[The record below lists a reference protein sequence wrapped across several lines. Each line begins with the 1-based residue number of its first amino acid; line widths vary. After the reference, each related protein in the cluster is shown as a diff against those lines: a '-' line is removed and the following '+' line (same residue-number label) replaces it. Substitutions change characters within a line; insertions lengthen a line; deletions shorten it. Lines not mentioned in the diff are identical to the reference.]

1 MSNNIQV
8 YFQMKKITTL
18 LFILFSTLL
27 SSTYTFAYN
36 LKQVSHTDGLSNS
49 SILNL
54 YQDKNNFLWIC
65 TFDGLNMYDGSKIHA
80 YRSLNSKMNFSS
92 MVIRQALETD
102 PGVYWLRT
110 NLGLNKFTIKGKK
123 VEKFFTNTE
132 PQQISKNS
140 KNELF
145 AILKQ
150 DYLSYFNPE
159 KNEFEHISLPGV
171 NNFWVRSFDF
181 DFNDNLWIFMSTG
194 KYWKLSIKTENGKK
208 VIRELEGLPTTK
220 FIKYNFFENGL
231 MYLID
236 YDRNF
241 LIYDL
246 KKNELKLQANLASF
260 IEPNGVLRSIVKFEN
275 GFLFGFEYNG
285 LFKVKFP
292 TPNVLAIE
300 KLDISCGVYNII
312 KDKAQDIYWI
322 ATDGQGVYMYW
333 NDDYSVKNY
342 SKETLPIDIQK
353 PIRATYMDKFNNLWI
368 GTKGEGIIRIK
379 NYNFNQSSFG
389 SQSVERFHIQSNF
402 NYKLVFCFEQ
412 SRNNILWIGG
422 DWPGLSYYSYSDNK
436 THQTNTIDEKNPLY
450 INFVHSIIEY
460 NDTTL
465 YIGTYGEGFIKAIF
479 SKKDLKI
486 KSIKKYKFQ
495 DNSKQNNNIA
505 FDKYNSIYK
514 ENDSIIWLGA
524 RMNGVVRFNTLTE
537 KYRVIHF
544 EKEGVEQLN
553 DILSICKD
561 KYGTL
566 WFGTNFGLV
575 KLKGLSNNN
584 VDYEVIN
591 ESNGLTNN
599 GIVGII
605 EDNGLL
611 YLSSNKGIDIFNPK
625 TKKIRR
631 LNSHNGLN
639 INEFSL
645 DAYSKPAGS
654 NILFFGG
661 IDGFC
666 AIRPEDTTS
675 IDYNPKIHFMGISIF
690 GNYSDLSDFT
700 KGEAP
705 DEYVKLKY
713 SQNFFSIDFVALD
726 YINGINTEYMYQLEN
741 YSKVWIDLG
750 KNNTATFTNIP
761 PGTYKLNIKCK
772 TEAHDFS
779 GNIQSLTIV
788 ITPPW
793 YASILAKIIY
803 FLLIIAA
810 IRYAFYKAK
819 KRLETNRLKLVEK
832 MRQEQKQEIYDSKL
846 NFWSKI
852 VQEFSTP
859 LTLITGPCQ
868 LLLNYAKDNA
878 YISEYV
884 NLIHS
889 NAEKMN
895 NLIRQLHEFKQ
906 VSPENNKCLISNID
920 ISLIA
925 ESIFKFNIEDA
936 NNRNID
942 YQFVSDKNL
951 LWNSN
956 EEIFSKIVNT
966 LLSNALFHTENE
978 GQLRL
983 SLEKTT
989 LELKVL
995 VYYTGKGMNKDQSE
1009 KIFNKYDIMDNVEES
1024 DSLFISSESALG
1036 LGICHNLVRTLKGE
1050 IKVISEIDKY
1060 TQFEVILPYQEINV
1074 EFNNRNK
1081 TQSEP
1086 VHESDT
1092 SKELN
1097 KPVVLIIDKDK
1108 EMLWFLNEI
1117 FTTDYV
1123 IYTALEGESAKK
1135 LFETKR
1141 IDIIILN
1148 EESTLIGSDL
1158 AIDFIKSNPLTKHIP
1173 LILLSSETDFSD
1185 ESGVNDS
1192 GADAYIRKPFNVD
1205 YLKKRVELML
1215 KNKEYLKEYF
1225 SSSISSFELLD
1236 GNLVHQEDKQ
1246 LLNQII
1252 KIIDSNISN
1261 QDITS
1266 DLIAEKLCMS
1276 KRKLY
1281 RKMKELTNS
1290 TPTDFVKNYKL
1301 ELSASLLKKSN
1312 STVQE
1317 IMYKVGFNNRAYFY
1331 KEFSK
1336 KYSVSPG
1343 KYRDNELSD
1352 IQR

>member
-1 MSNNIQV
+1 MR
-8 YFQMKKITTL
+8 KIIIISL
-18 LFILFSTLL
+18 ILCSAFLNQND
-27 SSTYTFAYN
+27 TFAYN
-36 LKQVSHTDGLSNS
+36 IKQISYTDGLSNS
-49 SILNL
+49 SVLNL
-54 YQDKNNFLWIC
+54 YQDRNNFLWLC

-92 MVIRQALETD
+92 LVIRQVLETD

-110 NLGLNKFTIKGKK
+110 NLGLNKFTIKGQK
-123 VEKFFTNTE
+123 VEKYFTNTE
-132 PQQISKNS
+132 PQQIAKNS

-150 DYLSYFNPE
+150 NYLSYFNPV

-171 NNFWVRSFDF
+171 NNLWVRSFEF
-181 DFNDNLWIFMSTG
+181 DSNDDLWIFMSTG
-194 KYWKLSIKTENGKK
+194 KYWRLSIKTQNGK
-208 VIRELEGLPTTK
+208 IILQRLEGLPTTK
-220 FIKYNFFENGL
+220 FIKYNFIENNS
-231 MYLID
+231 MYLVD
-236 YDRNF
+236 NDHNF

-246 KKNELKLQANLASF
+246 KKNEIRLLANLTTF
-260 IEPNGVLRSIVKFEN
+260 IESNGVISSILKFED
-275 GFLFGFEYNG
+275 GFFFGFEYNG

-292 TPNVLAIE
+292 QPNTLKIE
-300 KLDISCGVYNII
+300 KMNISCGVYNII
-312 KDKAQDIYWI
+312 KDKSQDIYWI

-333 NDDYSVKNY
+333 NDDYTVKNY
-342 SKETLPIDIQK
+342 SKETLPVDIQK
-353 PIRATYMDKFNNLWI
+353 PIRATLMDKYNNLWI

-389 SQSVERFHIQSNF
+389 SQAIERFHIQSDF

-436 THQTNTIDEKNPLY
+436 THQTNTFNENNPLY
-450 INFVHSIIEY
+450 INFVHSMIEY

-465 YIGTYGEGFIKAIF
+465 YIGTYGEGFMKAIF
-479 SKKDLKI
+479 SKNDFKI
-486 KSIKKYKFQ
+486 KSVKKYNFQ
-495 DNSKQNNNIA
+495 DKSKPHFIA
-505 FDKYNSIYK
+505 FDKYNSIYQ
-514 ENDSIIWLGA
+514 ENDSILWLGA

-544 EKEGVEQLN
+544 RKEGVEQLN

-561 KYGTL
+561 KSGTM

-575 KLKGLSNNN
+575 KLKGLSNTG

-599 GIVGII
+599 GIVGIL

-611 YLSSNKGIDIFNPK
+611 YLSSNKGIDIYNPK
-625 TKKIRR
+625 SKKIRR
-631 LNSHNGLN
+631 LNSHNGLKT
-639 INEFSL
+639 NEFSL
-645 DAYSKPAGS
+645 DAYSKSKGS

-666 AIRPEDTTS
+666 AIRPEIRS
-675 IDYNPKIHFMGISIF
+675 QIDYNPKIHFMGISIF
-690 GNYSDLSDFT
+690 GHHSDLFDFI
-700 KGEAP
+700 KGDAP
-705 DEYVKLKY
+705 DEYVKLNY

-741 YSKVWIDLG
+741 YSNIWIDLG

-803 FLLIIAA
+803 FLLIVIA
-810 IRYAFYKAK
+810 IIYAFYRTK
-819 KRLETNRLKLVEK
+819 KRLKNNQLKLI
-832 MRQEQKQEIYDSKL
+832 EQLKQVQKEEIYDSKL

-889 NAEKMN
+889 NAEKMS

-906 VSPENNKCLISNID
+906 VNPENNKCLITNID
-920 ISLIA
+920 ISQIA
-925 ESIFKFNIEDA
+925 KSIYRLNIEDA

-942 YQFVSDKNL
+942 YQFVCDEKL

-956 EEIFSKIVNT
+956 VEIFSRIVKI
-966 LLSNALFHTENE
+966 LLTNALFHTEN
-978 GQLRL
+978 GGALRL
-983 SLEKTT
+983 SLEKDT
-989 LELKVL
+989 LNLKIV
-995 VYYTGKGMNKDQSE
+995 VYYTGKGIDKDQSE
-1009 KIFNKYDIMDNVEES
+1009 ELFNKYNIMNNVEKSDNLLVSS
-1024 DSLFISSESALG
+1024 DSTLG
-1036 LGICHNLVRTLKGE
+1036 LGICNNLVRILRGE
-1050 IKVISEIDKY
+1050 IKVFSEVDKY
-1060 TQFEVILPYQEINV
+1060 TQFEIILPYQEINI
-1074 EFNNRNK
+1074 NTNRNK
-1081 TQSEP
+1081 VIVEP
-1086 VHESDT
+1086 VHQFDT
-1092 SKELN
+1092 PKELN
-1097 KPVVLIIDKDK
+1097 KPVILIIDEDK

-1117 FTTDYV
+1117 FSSDFV
-1123 IYTALEGESAKK
+1123 IYTAIDGELAKK

-1141 IDIIILN
+1141 INIIILN
-1148 EESTLIGSDL
+1148 EESILIGSEL
-1158 AIDFIKSNPLTKHIP
+1158 AIDFIKSNPQTKHIP
-1173 LILLSSETDFSD
+1173 LILLSSNPDFSD
-1185 ESGVNDS
+1185 ELGVNNS
-1192 GADAYIRKPFNVD
+1192 GADVYIRKPFNVA
-1205 YLKKRVELML
+1205 YLKRRVELLL
-1215 KNKEYLKEYF
+1215 KNKEYLKEYL

-1236 GNLVHQEDKQ
+1236 GNLIHQEDKQ
-1246 LLNQII
+1246 LLNNII
-1252 KIIDSNISN
+1252 KIIDENISSI
-1261 QDITS
+1261 DISS

-1281 RKMKELTNS
+1281 RKMKELTNN
-1290 TPTDFVKNYKL
+1290 TPTDFIKSYKL
-1301 ELSASLLKKSN
+1301 ELSATLLKKTN

-1331 KEFSK
+1331 KEFSR
-1336 KYSVSPG
+1336 KYNVTPG

>member
-1 MSNNIQV
+1 MN
-8 YFQMKKITTL
+8 KTL
-18 LFILFSTLL
+18 AVLFITMCSCILPSLN
-27 SSTYTFAYN
+27 SFAYN
-36 LKQVSHTDGLSNS
+36 LKQISNRDGLSNS
-49 SILNL
+49 SVLNL
-54 YQDKNNFLWIC
+54 YQDKNNFLWLC
-65 TFDGLNMYDGSKIHA
+65 TFDGLNMYDGSKIHV
-80 YRSLNSKMNFSS
+80 YRSLNSNTNFSS
-92 MVIRQALETD
+92 QVIRQALETE

-110 NLGLNKFTIKGKK
+110 NLGLNKFTLKGKK

-132 PQQISKNS
+132 SQVIAKNS

-145 AILKQ
+145 AVLKPE
-150 DYLSYFNPE
+150 YLSYFNPE
-159 KNEFEHISLPGV
+159 KNEFEHIPLPGI
-171 NNFWVRSFDF
+171 NNLWIRSFDF
-181 DFNDNLWIFMSTG
+181 DSNDNLWIFMSTG
-194 KYWKLSIKTENGKK
+194 TYWKLTIKTVSGKK
-208 VIRELEGLPTTK
+208 RIIQLKGLPTKK
-220 FIKYNFFENGL
+220 FMKYSFYENDQL
-231 MYLID
+231 YLID

-241 LIYDL
+241 LTFNI
-246 KKNELKLQANLASF
+246 KKNELKLMANIRYF
-260 IEPNGVLRSIVKFEN
+260 VEPNGVVRSIVKFED

-285 LFKVKFP
+285 LFKMKFP
-292 TPNVLAIE
+292 APNVPNIE
-300 KLDISCGVYNII
+300 KLDLSCGVYSIL
-312 KDKAQDIYWI
+312 KDKSQDIYWI

-333 NDDYSVKNY
+333 NDDYTVKNY
-342 SKETLPIDIQK
+342 TKETLPIDIQK
-353 PIRATYMDKFNNLWI
+353 PIRASYLDKYNNLWI
-368 GTKGEGIIRIK
+368 GTKGEGIIK
-379 NYNFNQSSFG
+379 FNNYNFNQTSIG
-389 SQSVERFHIQSNF
+389 DQSIERFHMQSNF
-402 NYKLVFCFEQ
+402 NYKLVFCFEE

-422 DWPGLSYYSYSDNK
+422 DWPGLTYYSYRDNK
-436 THQTNTIDEKNPLY
+436 TYQTNSIDEKSPFY

-479 SKKDLKI
+479 SKSDYKI
-486 KSIKKYKFQ
+486 KSVKRYNFQ
-495 DNSKQNNNIA
+495 DKFKKQNIA
-505 FDKYNSIYK
+505 FDKFNSIYQ

-524 RMNGVVRFNTLTE
+524 RMNGAVRFNTHTE
-537 KYRVIHF
+537 KYQIVHF

-561 KYGTL
+561 KYGTM

-575 KLKGLSNNN
+575 KLISLQKGR

-591 ESNGLTNN
+591 ESSGLTNN
-599 GIVGII
+599 GIVGIL
-605 EDNGLL
+605 EDSNGSL

-631 LNSHNGLN
+631 LNNHNGLK

-645 DAYSKPAGS
+645 DAYSKAQGS
-654 NILFFGG
+654 NVLFFGG
-661 IDGFC
+661 INGFC
-666 AIRPEDTTS
+666 AIRPEEKKQV
-675 IDYNPKIHFMGISIF
+675 DYNPKVHFMGISIF
-690 GNYSDLSDFT
+690 GNYYDLSDFT
-700 KGEAP
+700 KTNGDE
-705 DEYVKLKY
+705 EYVKLKY

-750 KNNTATFTNIP
+750 KNNSATFTNIP
-761 PGTYKLNIKCK
+761 PGKYKLNIKCK

-779 GNIQSLTIV
+779 ENIQSLIIV

-793 YASILAKIIY
+793 YASLLAKIIY
-803 FLLIIAA
+803 FLLIAA
-810 IRYAFYKAK
+810 GIRYAVISAK
-819 KRLETNRLKLVEK
+819 KRLEAKHLKLIDK
-832 MRQEQKQEIYDSKL
+832 LKQDQKQEIYDSKL

-878 YISEYV
+878 YITEYV

-906 VSPENNKCLISNID
+906 VNPENNSCLITNID
-920 ISLIA
+920 IRSIS
-925 ESIFKFNIEDA
+925 ESVFKLNIEEI
-936 NNRNID
+936 NNRDIE
-942 YQFVSDKNL
+942 YQFISDEKIM
-951 LWNSN
+951 WNTN

-966 LLSNALFHTENE
+966 LLSNALFHTNN
-978 GQLRL
+978 GGVLRL
-983 SLEKTT
+983 TLEKTT
-989 LELKVL
+989 LELKVII
-995 VYYTGKGMNKDQSE
+995 YYTGKGLNADQSA
-1009 KIFNKYDIMDNVEES
+1009 KIFNRFDIMDNVEES
-1024 DSLFISSESALG
+1024 TSLLVSSESALG

-1050 IKVISEIDKY
+1050 IKVLSEIDKY
-1060 TQFEVILPYQEINV
+1060 TQFEVTLPYQEINV
-1074 EFNNRNK
+1074 VSSLNK
-1081 TQSEP
+1081 TINEP
-1086 VHESDT
+1086 VYQSDT

-1097 KPVVLIIDKDK
+1097 KPIVLIIDKDK

-1117 FTTDYV
+1117 FLIDYV
-1123 IYTALEGESAKK
+1123 IYTASEGDLAKK
-1135 LFETKR
+1135 MLETKR
-1141 IDIIILN
+1141 VDIIILN
-1148 EESTLIGSDL
+1148 EESTMINAEP
-1158 AIDFIKSNPLTKHIP
+1158 AINFIKSNAQTKHIP
-1173 LILLSSETDFSD
+1173 LILLSSNTDFS
-1185 ESGVNDS
+1185 EEPGINDT

-1236 GNLVHQEDKQ
+1236 GNLIHQEDKN

-1252 KIIDSNISN
+1252 KIINENISN

-1266 DLIAEKLCMS
+1266 DLIAEKLFMG

-1290 TPTDFVKNYKL
+1290 TPTDFVRNYKL
-1301 ELSASLLKKSN
+1301 ELSASMLKKSN

-1317 IMYKVGFNNRAYFY
+1317 IMFKAGFNNRAYFY

-1336 KYSVSPG
+1336 KYNLSPG

-1352 IQR
+1352 IHK

>member
-1 MSNNIQV
+1 
-8 YFQMKKITTL
+8 MKKFKPNLIIIVCFL
-18 LFILFSTLL
+18 LLPLAN
-27 SSTYTFAYN
+27 TFAYN
-36 LKQVSHTDGLSNS
+36 LKQLSNADGLSNS
-49 SILNL
+49 SVLNL
-54 YQDKNNFLWIC
+54 YQDKNNFMWFC
-65 TFDGLNMYDGSKIHA
+65 TFDGLNMFDGSKIHV
-80 YRSLNSKMNFSS
+80 YRSLNSNTNFSS
-92 MVIRQALETD
+92 QVIRQALEAE

-132 PQQISKNS
+132 SQEIAKNS

-145 AILKQ
+145 AILKAN
-150 DYLSYFNPE
+150 YLSYFNSE
-159 KNEFEHISLPGV
+159 KNEFEHIPLQGV
-171 NNFWVRSFDF
+171 NNLWIRSFDF
-181 DFNDNLWIFMSTG
+181 DSNDNLWIFMSTG
-194 KYWKLSIKTENGKK
+194 TYWKLSIKTENGKK
-208 VIRELEGLPTTK
+208 RIIKLKGLPTTK
-220 FIKYNFFENGL
+220 SMKYSFYENDQL
-231 MYLID
+231 YLVD
-236 YDRNF
+236 NERNF
-241 LIYDL
+241 LTFNI
-246 KKNELKLQANLASF
+246 KNNELKYLANIRYF
-260 IEPNGVLRSIVKFEN
+260 VEPNGVVRSIVKFEE
-275 GFLFGFEYNG
+275 GYLFGFEYNG
-285 LFKVKFP
+285 LYKVKFP
-292 TPNVLAIE
+292 SPNVSNVE
-300 KLDISCGVYNII
+300 KLEISCGVYSII
-312 KDKAQDIYWI
+312 KDKSQDIYWI

-333 NDDYSVKNY
+333 NDDYTVKNY
-342 SKETLPIDIQK
+342 IKETLPVDIQK
-353 PIRATYMDKFNNLWI
+353 PIRASFLDKYNNLWI
-368 GTKGEGIIRIK
+368 GTKGEGIIKFK
-379 NYNFNQSSFG
+379 NYNFNQTSLG
-389 SQSVERFHIQSNF
+389 NQLIERFHMQPNF
-402 NYKLVFCFEQ
+402 NYKLVFCFEE

-422 DWPGLSYYSYSDNK
+422 DWPGLTYYSYRDNK
-436 THQTNTIDEKNPLY
+436 TYQTNSIDEKSPLY

-479 SKKDLKI
+479 SKSDYKI
-486 KSIKKYKFQ
+486 KSVKRYNFQ
-495 DNSKQNNNIA
+495 DKSKKQNIA
-505 FDKYNSIYK
+505 FDKFNSIYQ

-524 RMNGVVRFNTLTE
+524 RMNGAVRFNTHTE
-537 KYRVIHF
+537 KYQIVHF

-561 KYGTL
+561 KYGTM

-575 KLKGLSNNN
+575 KLISLQKGQ

-591 ESNGLTNN
+591 ESSGLTNN
-599 GIVGII
+599 GIVGIL
-605 EDNGLL
+605 EDSNGSL

-631 LNSHNGLN
+631 LNNHNGLK

-645 DAYSKPAGS
+645 DAYSKAQGS
-654 NILFFGG
+654 NVLFFGG
-661 IDGFC
+661 INGFC
-666 AIRPEDTTS
+666 AIRPEEKKQV
-675 IDYNPKIHFMGISIF
+675 DYNPKVHFMGISIF
-690 GNYSDLSDFT
+690 GNYYDLSDFT
-700 KGEAP
+700 KTDGDE
-705 DEYVKLKY
+705 EYVKLKY

-750 KNNTATFTNIP
+750 KNNSATFTNIP
-761 PGTYKLNIKCK
+761 PGKYKLNIKCK

-779 GNIQSLTIV
+779 ENIQSLIIV

-793 YASILAKIIY
+793 YASLLAKIIY
-803 FLLIIAA
+803 FLLIAA
-810 IRYAFYKAK
+810 GIRYAVISAK
-819 KRLETNRLKLVEK
+819 KRLEAKHLKLIDK
-832 MRQEQKQEIYDSKL
+832 LKQDQKQEIYGSKL

-878 YISEYV
+878 YITEYV

-906 VSPENNKCLISNID
+906 VNPENNTCLITNID
-920 ISLIA
+920 IRSIS
-925 ESIFKFNIEDA
+925 ESVFKLNIEEI
-936 NNRNID
+936 NNRNIE
-942 YQFVSDKNL
+942 YQFISDEKIM
-951 LWNSN
+951 WNTN

-966 LLSNALFHTENE
+966 LLSNALFHTNN
-978 GQLRL
+978 GGVLRL
-983 SLEKTT
+983 TLEKTT
-989 LELKVL
+989 LELKVII
-995 VYYTGKGMNKDQSE
+995 YYTGKGLNADQSA
-1009 KIFNKYDIMDNVEES
+1009 KIFNRFDIMDNVEES
-1024 DSLFISSESALG
+1024 TSLLVSSESALG

-1050 IKVISEIDKY
+1050 IKVLSEIDKY

-1074 EFNNRNK
+1074 VSSLNK
-1081 TQSEP
+1081 TINEP
-1086 VHESDT
+1086 VYQSDT

-1097 KPVVLIIDKDK
+1097 KPIVLIIDKDK

-1117 FTTDYV
+1117 FLIDYV
-1123 IYTALEGESAKK
+1123 IYTASEGDLAKK
-1135 LFETKR
+1135 MLETKR
-1141 IDIIILN
+1141 VDIIILN
-1148 EESTLIGSDL
+1148 EESTMINSEL
-1158 AIDFIKSNPLTKHIP
+1158 AINFIKSNAQTKHIP
-1173 LILLSSETDFSD
+1173 LILLSSNTDFS
-1185 ESGVNDS
+1185 EEPGVNDT

-1236 GNLVHQEDKQ
+1236 GNLIHQEDKQ
-1246 LLNQII
+1246 LLNQIV
-1252 KIIDSNISN
+1252 KIIDENISN
-1261 QDITS
+1261 KDITS
-1266 DLIAEKLCMS
+1266 DLIADKLFMS

-1331 KEFSK
+1331 KEFLK
-1336 KYSVSPG
+1336 KYNISPG
-1343 KYRDNELSD
+1343 KYRDNEISE
-1352 IQR
+1352 IHK